1 MDDVVVEASP
11 YARAQNNLAAL
22 KLDRM
27 AAALPDYMRMV
38 SGGEMEFVSA
48 LAEMTAA

>member
-27 AAALPDYMRMV
+27 AAALPDYMRMA
-38 SGGEMEFVSA
+38 SGARWNSSRHWPK
-48 LAEMTAA
+48 